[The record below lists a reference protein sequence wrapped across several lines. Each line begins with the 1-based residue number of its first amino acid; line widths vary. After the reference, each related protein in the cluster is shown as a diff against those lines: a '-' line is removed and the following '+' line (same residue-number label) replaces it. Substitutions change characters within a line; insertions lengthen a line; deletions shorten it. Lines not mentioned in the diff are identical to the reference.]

1 MNMERRVQFELH
13 SRMTAEEKE
22 KMKEDIISSL
32 PFKYRGAM
40 RLFLACTNIDDEFGR
55 LCALAGFGIGCEWT
69 EEKLRAD
76 FDNRRRWI
84 ELSIGIAAAVSGVA
98 LVIFSLIG

>member
-1 MNMERRVQFELH
+1 MERRVQFELH

-55 LCALAGFGIGCEWT
+55 LCALAGFDIGCEWT

-84 ELSIGIAAAVSGVA
+84 ELSVGIAAAVSGIA

>member
-1 MNMERRVQFELH
+1 MERRVQFELH

-55 LCALAGFGIGCEWT
+55 LCALAGFGIGCEWI
-69 EEKLRAD
+69 EEKMREE
-76 FDNRRRWI
+76 FNRRKKWNALI
-84 ELSIGIAAAVSGVA
+84 DIIAVVTSIVLLIV
-98 LVIFSLIG
+98 LTLIG